1 MGLLRVSQGP
11 ALIYLHRPDRWSWRS
26 ESLWS
31 ILHAMTPSRSL
42 TFEVCVDTAMGAKT
56 AETAGAH
63 RVELCANLLE
73 GGTTP
78 SAGSVAW
85 VQDNLTIGVMVLIR
99 PRGGDF
105 VYSSAELEV
114 MLRDIEA
121 VKRAGVMGVVIGGL
135 CPDGS
140 LDLPAVRAMVEA
152 ARPMQITF
160 HRAFD
165 MCSDPDAA
173 LAQLIDL
180 GVDRILTSGRK
191 DAAADGLE
199 TLSRQVERAGDRIS
213 IMPGGGIFEHDIRR
227 VVEESGAHEVHFAA
241 AVTEESPMQFRN
253 SECTMGCG
261 SIPGEYDRVVTDEQR
276 IRDYIRCG
284 SGL

>member
-1 MGLLRVSQGP
+1 
-11 ALIYLHRPDRWSWRS
+11 
-26 ESLWS
+26 
-31 ILHAMTPSRSL
+31 MTPSRPL
-42 TFEVCVDTAMGAKT
+42 IFEVCVDTAMGAKT
-56 AETAGAH
+56 AETAGAD

-78 SAGSVAW
+78 SAGSMAW
-85 VQDNLTIGVMVLIR
+85 VRDQLEIDVMVLIR

-105 VYSSAELEV
+105 VYSAAETEV

-121 VKRAGVMGVVIGGL
+121 VGRAGLAGVVIGVL

-140 LDLPAVRAMVEA
+140 LDLPVVRALVEA
-152 ARPMQITF
+152 ARPLQVTF

-165 MCSDPDAA
+165 MCADPDVA
-173 LAQLIDL
+173 LEQLVDL

-191 DAAADGLE
+191 DAAADGLA
-199 TLSRQVERAGDRIS
+199 TLSRQVEIAGDRIS
-213 IMPGGGIFEHDIRR
+213 IMPGGGIFESDIRR

-241 AVTEESPMQFRN
+241 AVIRESPMQFRN

-261 SIPGEYDRVVTDEQR
+261 SIPGEYDRVETDDHR
-276 IRDYIRCG
+276 IREYIRLG
-284 SGL
+284 SGA